1 MTDAIARFSTT
12 GWVLLIVALLL
23 LLSVAAAWAGRALVR
38 RGLREPGVVRAINRA
53 TERFVAFIKKP
64 ITAAV
69 LDEVAEVMRAG
80 HYTRNVAAA
89 LRENQVQIR
98 EMITEKV
105 TADPA
110 AARSLGLLPFHERLV
125 AEMAE
130 AGLRI
135 VFEVLADPRTDE
147 LISDMLRD
155 NLSQIREA
163 VSLRES

>member
-1 MTDAIARFSTT
+1 MTEAMPQFGTT
-12 GWVLLIVALLL
+12 YWVLLIIAALV
-23 LLSVAAAWAGRALVR
+23 LLSVTAAWVGRTLVR
-38 RGLREPGVVRAINRA
+38 RGMREPAVVRAINRA

-64 ITAAV
+64 ITVAV
-69 LDEVAEVMRAG
+69 LDEVADVLRSG
-80 HYTRNVAAA
+80 HYTQNVAAA

-110 AARSLGLLPFHERLV
+110 AAKSIGLLPFHERLV

-130 AGLRI
+130 AGLRV

-147 LISDMLRD
+147 LIADLLRD
-155 NLSQIREA
+155 NLNQIRSA
-163 VSLRES
+163 VSLRDA